1 VAGIAFLAVAWWQS
15 SAWNAASRDLLWAAT
30 LAGALVCN
38 VYTPIY
44 DTILI
49 GPAVILAAGAI
60 LNRGGQHREVFLG
73 WLVLLYIV
81 PWVTQSFAEFLRF
94 QPFTLVLA
102 GFSWWLLGVSR
113 RETHPSNYL
122 HSLGVTA
129 YAVGSS
135 TRNSGL
141 GLSVLLRSYSP
152 LPALL
157 WERNR

>member
-1 VAGIAFLAVAWWQS
+1 
-15 SAWNAASRDLLWAAT
+15 
-30 LAGALVCN
+30 
-38 VYTPIY
+38 
-44 DTILI
+44 
-49 GPAVILAAGAI
+49 
-60 LNRGGQHREVFLG
+60 
-73 WLVLLYIV
+73 V
-81 PWVTQSFAEFLRF
+81 PWLTQSFAEFLRF

-102 GFSWWLLGVSR
+102 GFSWWLLGLSR
-113 RETHPSNYL
+113 RETRHSTYV